1 MSVACPVC
9 GKTFGGR
16 NRKQNLG
23 FHMLIHTGE
32 KRHQC
37 PYCPHKS
44 TLKSNLNKHI
54 RTMHGD
60 SNLSPQSYPTD
71 GDHGVGP
78 RALMCPFCNKVFAGR
93 NQHQRLRYHTL
104 THTGEKPHA
113 CPFCPHRARLK
124 FNLHKHIRAL
134 HKDQLH
140 TS

>member
-1 MSVACPVC
+1 MVVVVVLRRSCDC
-9 GKTFGGR
+9 GVVL
-16 NRKQNLG
+16 Q
-23 FHMLIHTGE
+23 
-32 KRHQC
+32 
-37 PYCPHKS
+37 
-44 TLKSNLNKHI
+44 
-54 RTMHGD
+54 
-60 SNLSPQSYPTD
+60 
-71 GDHGVGP
+71 GVGP

-134 HKDQLH
+134 HKDQLP